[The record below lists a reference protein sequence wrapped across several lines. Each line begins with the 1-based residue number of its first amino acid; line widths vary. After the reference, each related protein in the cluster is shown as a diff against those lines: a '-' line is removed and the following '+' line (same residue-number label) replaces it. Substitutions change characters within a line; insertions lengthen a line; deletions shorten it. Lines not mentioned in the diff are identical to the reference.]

1 MFRNYYS
8 IQGSVDSLFREKDV
22 TKLVETFITSTTRP
36 ANINCFFF
44 VFPSSIP
51 FLLKESDIHGSNQY

>member
-44 VFPSSIP
+44 VFPFSIP
-51 FLLKESDIHGSNQY
+51 FFIERK